1 MAIEQNPFEMISQ
14 AVSNVVPITEMEE
27 SADAT
32 FEVDPTD
39 GGVIV
44 DFSEN
49 VEMEATGDIIEW
61 YGDLSETLDED
72 DLGAIASDV
81 IDNYEADKDSR
92 AEWESMFERGFD
104 LLGLKLEQGSEPF
117 EGACTAVH
125 PLLIESAVKF
135 QSKASGEL
143 FPVGGPVKTQI
154 LGKSTPEK
162 EMQANRVQNFMNYQL
177 TEQMPEYFDEFERM
191 LFHLPLIGSAFKKLY
206 YDASLKRP
214 ASEFIP
220 IDQFYVS
227 YYATNLRNADRYT
240 HVIYRSPVEIARDI
254 RAGVYQDID
263 LPTPSQGD
271 MPSFTEKMDTIL
283 GLSPSSDH
291 DPQYILLEQHC
302 YLDIEDDGVSLPY
315 IVTVEQ
321 QSRQI
326 LSIRRNYKQ
335 DDPNKEKISHFVH
348 YRFVPGFG
356 FYGLGLIHFLGN
368 LTMSATAAM
377 RSLIDAGQFA
387 NLPGGFKAKGVRMVG
402 DNDPIAPG
410 EFKEVEATG
419 IDLSKAIVTL
429 PYKEPSATLHQMLN
443 FVTVA
448 GQKFADSTEQVIS
461 DAASYGPV
469 GTTMALLEAS
479 SKFFSAIHKRVHKSQ
494 KDEFNILARIDYDYL
509 PREYPYDVPN
519 EDRSIF
525 KKDFDGRIDV
535 LPVSDPNIPSN
546 AHRMM
551 MANMALQMAQQ
562 SPPGMFNLEAL
573 NRTILN
579 AANMP
584 NIEEI
589 LPPKIEPKPM
599 DPVSDIMAATKGIPI
614 AAFPGQNHDAHIQVK
629 MAYLQDPM
637 NGANPIME
645 RVKPILESNIQEHS
659 VMKYQE
665 QMNGLSQQIMQG
677 SPEQAG
683 NPAAI
688 EMALAQA
695 AQQVMNANQAMGQ
708 AQSPEQQ
715 LVALEQAKVELEKQK
730 IQADT
735 EVQAAEMVLKNK
747 KLELEENAQ
756 IIKMMESS
764 ATENFKTDKDEKDR
778 TLKSDLKTMD
788 LVGQAE
794 MKDHEM
800 EHEKE
805 LKEMEL
811 MIKSALE
818 ESKAEMKEHE
828 MDHQKDMKEMELMV
842 KDMIEERRLDFE
854 IQREVSK
861 IVNEK
866 MKDRFENGAGME
878 RQDLNLMIQIAIDQ
892 VEENE
897 NDEEG

>member
-1 MAIEQNPFEMISQ
+1 MATERNPFDRIPEQ
-14 AVSNVVPITEMEE
+14 ETNVVPLGPEIEDI
-27 SADAT
+27 DAT
-32 FEVDPTD
+32 FEVAED

-49 VEMEATGDIIEW
+49 VEMKASEDIAEW
-61 YGDLSETLDED
+61 YGNMAEDIDED
-72 DLGAIASDV
+72 DLADIAATV
-81 IDNYEADKDSR
+81 IENFEADKDSR

-143 FPVGGPVKTQI
+143 FPANGPIKSQI
-154 LGKSTPEK
+154 LGKSTQEK
-162 EMQANRVQNFMNYQL
+162 ELQANRVQNFMNYQV

-206 YDASLKRP
+206 YDATVKRP
-214 ASEFIP
+214 KSEFIP
-220 IDQFYVS
+220 IDQFYIS
-227 YYATNLRNADRYT
+227 YYATDLSNADRYT
-240 HVIYRSPVEIARDI
+240 HVIYRSPVELKRDI
-254 RAGVYQDID
+254 KAGVYEDVE
-263 LPTPSQGD
+263 LSSPSEYPSTPFS
-271 MPSFTEKMDTIL
+271 EKMDTII
-283 GLSPSSDH
+283 GLSPTSDN
-291 DPQYILLEQHC
+291 DPQYVLLEQHC
-302 YLDIEDDGVSLPY
+302 YLDIEEEDIPLPY

-335 DDPNKEKISHFVH
+335 DDPNKEKVNHFVH

-402 DNDPIAPG
+402 DNSPIAPG

-419 IDLSKAIVTL
+419 IDLSKAIIPL
-429 PYKEPSATLHQMLN
+429 PYKEPSSTLFQMLN
-443 FVTVA
+443 FVATA

-479 SKFFSAIHKRVHKSQ
+479 SKFFTAIHKRVHKSQ
-494 KDEFNILARIDYDYL
+494 KDEFRILARIDYEYL
-509 PREYPYDVPN
+509 PQEYPYDVPY

-525 KKDFDGRIDV
+525 RQDFDGRIDII
-535 LPVSDPNIPSN
+535 PVSDPNIPSN

-584 NIEEI
+584 NADEI

-614 AAFPGQNHDAHIQVK
+614 GAFPGQNHDAHIQVK
-629 MAYLQDPM
+629 MAYLQDPV
-637 NGANPIME
+637 NGANPIMQ
-645 RVKPILESNIQEHS
+645 RVAPIIQANIQEHS

-665 QMNGLSQQIMQG
+665 QMSGISEQMLQQAPDQMN
-677 SPEQAG
+677 
-683 NPAAI
+683 NPAAA
-688 EMALAQA
+688 EMAMAEASKQIL
-695 AQQVMNANQAMGQ
+695 NANQAMGM

-715 LVALEQAKVELEKQK
+715 LVSLEQAKVELEKQK
-730 IQADT
+730 LQADT
-735 EVQAAEMVLKNK
+735 ATNAAELELKNK
-747 KLELEENAQ
+747 KLELEENEQ
-756 IIKMMESS
+756 IIGMMKATATDNLKRDNADANRSS
-764 ATENFKTDKDEKDR
+764 KEK
-778 TLKSDLKTMD
+778 LK
-788 LVGQAE
+788 Q
-794 MKDHEM
+794 
-800 EHEKE
+800 
-805 LKEMEL
+805 MEL
-811 MIKSALE
+811 MT
-818 ESKAEMKEHE
+818 KAIIEDFKLNKEDE
-828 MDHQKDMKEMELMV
+828 RQVLSNIKEMLDKEMQT
-842 KDMIEERRLDFE
+842 KADMDT
-854 IQREVSK
+854 Q
-861 IVNEK
+861 
-866 MKDRFENGAGME
+866 A
-878 RQDLNLMIQIAIDQ
+878 LNALVQMAVQQQQEMI
-892 VEENE
+892 
-897 NDEEG
+897 NDEER